1 MKKIT
6 ILFVLIVFLSGCTT
20 RTEYGN
26 CIGAFDDKNPSLVY
40 KLSTWNLIIGVFF
53 FAMVIPPIMVAS
65 DETLCPVGYK

>member
-1 MKKIT
+1 MKKLT
-6 ILFVLIVFLSGCTT
+6 ILFILLVLLSGCTT

-53 FAMVIPPIMVAS
+53 IGMVVPPIVVVA